1 MGVFWDHGH
10 FSVYFTYI
18 YIYIYPNQNGV
29 TYNFTKSHYDLTIS
43 TVKIHLVLFSM
54 DWFMGRKTP
63 YFMGKLM
70 VSGEDFPWKAN
81 PMDDDKLV
89 KYTL

>member
-1 MGVFWDHGH
+1 
-10 FSVYFTYI
+10 
-18 YIYIYPNQNGV
+18 
-29 TYNFTKSHYDLTIS
+29 
-43 TVKIHLVLFSM
+43 M